1 MSSSTQRLETQVS
14 FCHTFKCIQ
23 DGKLHFCNTFIFV
36 IYKRELQKKF
46 SRLLT
51 DVAVYSSETKVHT
64 DSDFTYRTPAEYYN
78 MDDILRHKIS
88 HRPSKLVQYIEQSHD
103 MYDFIPVDFVTKAS
117 SLKAAPPKAPKPVKD
132 KISQPVKPLT
142 PPPPS
147 LPERPTV
154 FPGPEETVA
163 SDLKTKPTYDRLS
176 RVPDVEALKIR
187 ELGEWLREL
196 KLEKYVSMFAE
207 QGIDGVLLK
216 ELSRQDFKNDF
227 GMSAIEAIKLSK
239 FAQTGHVPQ

>member
-1 MSSSTQRLETQVS
+1 M
-14 FCHTFKCIQ
+14 
-23 DGKLHFCNTFIFV
+23 
-36 IYKRELQKKF
+36 
-46 SRLLT
+46 
-51 DVAVYSSETKVHT
+51 YSSETNVQT

-88 HRPSKLVQYIEQSHD
+88 NRPSKLVQYIEQSHD
-103 MYDFIPVDFVTKAS
+103 MYDFIPVDFVTKAP
-117 SLKAAPPKAPKPVKD
+117 SLKAGPPKAPKPGKD

-163 SDLKTKPTYDRLS
+163 SDPETKPKYDRLS

-239 FAQTGHVPQ
+239 FAQTGHVPR